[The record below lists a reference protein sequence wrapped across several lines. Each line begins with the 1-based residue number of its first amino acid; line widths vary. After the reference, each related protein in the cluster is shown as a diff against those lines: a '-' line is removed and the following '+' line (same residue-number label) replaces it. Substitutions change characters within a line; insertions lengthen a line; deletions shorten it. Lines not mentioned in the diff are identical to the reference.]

1 MKGRLTKQEKM
12 FLKKMLNRIDELRR
26 IARGI
31 NKRQRNFLPIDGSC
45 GCYWNIHMGRCTKC
59 FMSVGGKCI
68 AMKVLMSPSR
78 IETKDVLKEAI
89 EYANRGNDE
98 LPYENEAVK
107 IFAKRLIELNY
118 IIQSN
123 YIKISSLTDK
133 DIAIKKLFNNYTFGS
148 FCYGDMDYLI
158 DDCYELI
165 KED

>member
-12 FLKKMLNRIDELRR
+12 FLKKILNRIDELRR

-31 NKRQRNFLPIDGSC
+31 NRRQEDFLPIDGAC
-45 GCYWNIHMGRCTKC
+45 NYYWNVHTGRCTNC
-59 FMSVGGKCI
+59 FMAVRERCL
-68 AMKVLMSPSR
+68 AMKLLISPSR
-78 IETKDVLKEAI
+78 METKDIFKEAI
-89 EYANRGNDE
+89 EYANRGNNE
-98 LPYENEAVK
+98 LPYEKEAVK
-107 IFAKRLIELNY
+107 IFARKLVELNY

-123 YIKISSLTDK
+123 YMKISFLVDK

-148 FCYGDMDYLI
+148 FCYEDMDYLI